1 MSERC
6 RACVRNLR
14 DVISALSKPGT
25 TDEHIKQAQ
34 VNEEL
39 DRFILFV
46 GNIGGFHD
54 PESPM
59 SVESRLR
66 EAKDVLNHIL
76 CLLDDLNE
84 AAEELRRIVSG
95 ERQGMTCVL
104 DENDDGKDLRTS
116 EEQELRDEISA
127 TITRLFR
134 VTSLVRQAAPTDPFV
149 KALNRNRYR
158 FSDQYDIAHVGQRYP
173 KLDTEDK
180 TWLRQRLGRA
190 ITDRR
195 RYLSYMQDHRD
206 KLEVKIDQD
215 DNAKDATGKMH
226 APTTDQP
233 RDPNSRTD
241 TMSRPSFSTQPT
253 TIVPQQITLGSLNAE
268 EPDSD
273 NDTHSY
279 TTISRSVDGNDES
292 STTVRIPRLEN
303 LRSGN
308 KNEIECPFCFRI
320 KRFKNESVW
329 RKHVFYDIRPYV
341 CTSPDCDAPYFGD
354 INKWFQHEMSYHRV
368 AYKCFLCPN
377 MLFPHEKDYAAHLK
391 RGHPSTFDRAESEQA
406 RTLAREPLTEIPA
419 ADCPCCTDWVDRLK
433 EHASLAGGLRPNE
446 VLTVD
451 PTAFKRHLAKHLEQL
466 AVFAIPTSATAD
478 DSKNST
484 DANEADNTY
493 MDSGES
499 YDQEVYAPTTQSTQA
514 VLPAM
519 KNSQVEPS
527 SESIAQATP
536 LSAEA
541 REQSTSYNMSTNNWI
556 WSEPHQDHYYVT
568 VDQYSKCYNL

>member
-1 MSERC
+1 
-6 RACVRNLR
+6 
-14 DVISALSKPGT
+14 
-25 TDEHIKQAQ
+25 
-34 VNEEL
+34 
-39 DRFILFV
+39 
-46 GNIGGFHD
+46 
-54 PESPM
+54 
-59 SVESRLR
+59 
-66 EAKDVLNHIL
+66 
-76 CLLDDLNE
+76 
-84 AAEELRRIVSG
+84 
-95 ERQGMTCVL
+95 
-104 DENDDGKDLRTS
+104 
-116 EEQELRDEISA
+116 
-127 TITRLFR
+127 
-134 VTSLVRQAAPTDPFV
+134 
-149 KALNRNRYR
+149 
-158 FSDQYDIAHVGQRYP
+158 
-173 KLDTEDK
+173 
-180 TWLRQRLGRA
+180 
-190 ITDRR
+190 
-195 RYLSYMQDHRD
+195 
-206 KLEVKIDQD
+206 
-215 DNAKDATGKMH
+215 
-226 APTTDQP
+226 
-233 RDPNSRTD
+233 
-241 TMSRPSFSTQPT
+241 
-253 TIVPQQITLGSLNAE
+253 
-268 EPDSD
+268 
-273 NDTHSY
+273 
-279 TTISRSVDGNDES
+279 
-292 STTVRIPRLEN
+292 
-303 LRSGN
+303 
-308 KNEIECPFCFRI
+308 
-320 KRFKNESVW
+320 
-329 RKHVFYDIRPYV
+329 
-341 CTSPDCDAPYFGD
+341 
-354 INKWFQHEMSYHRV
+354 
-368 AYKCFLCPN
+368 